1 MDTIH
6 TFLQIQAVQDLG
18 TIFTTL
24 GTPGL
29 LIASVYY
36 VVKEVKSQFDSR
48 VGEMKTQYDARITA
62 LEKRSEDCEK
72 DRIVLRDMIINT
84 KTQPNA

>member
-1 MDTIH
+1 MDTLHI
-6 TFLQIQAVQDLG
+6 FLQIQAVQDLA
-18 TIFTTL
+18 TVFTTL

>member
-1 MDTIH
+1 M
-6 TFLQIQAVQDLG
+6 QELG
-18 TIFTTL
+18 TIFSTF

-36 VVKEVKSQFDSR
+36 VVREVKNQFDSR
-48 VGEMKTQYDARITA
+48 VGEMKNQYDARISA

-72 DRIVLRDMIINT
+72 DRIILRDMIIKT
-84 KTQPNA
+84 KNQQNA

>member
-1 MDTIH
+1 MDQLH

-18 TIFTTL
+18 AIFTTL

-36 VVKEVKSQFDSR
+36 VVRELKS
-48 VGEMKTQYDARITA
+48 QYDARISA
-62 LEKRSEDCEK
+62 LERRSEECEK
-72 DRIVLRDMIINT
+72 DRIALRDMII
-84 KTQPNA
+84 KHEPPHV

>member
-1 MDTIH
+1 MDTLH
-6 TFLQIQAVQDLG
+6 TLLQIEAVQDLG

-36 VVKEVKSQFDSR
+36 VVREVKTQFDSR
-48 VGEMKTQYDARITA
+48 VGELKLQYVARISA
-62 LEKRSEDCEK
+62 IERRSEECEK
-72 DRIVLRDMIINT
+72 DRVALRDMII
-84 KTQPNA
+84 KRDHAA